1 MHNGNILFHQDII
14 IITANAA
21 GEKYL
26 IKAKSIQDIL
36 DDWNG
41 DCEFVPSN
49 DACVFYTEWNGRPI
63 NPAGYTDFGTLI
75 EYLKRFA
82 ENEEAAFKKEKPI
95 INFPR
100 RA

>member
-1 MHNGNILFHQDII
+1 METFFFHQDII

-41 DCEFVPSN
+41 DC
-49 DACVFYTEWNGRPI
+49 
-63 NPAGYTDFGTLI
+63 DFGTLI
-75 EYLKRFA
+75 EYLKGLQKR
-82 ENEEAAFKKEKPI
+82 ESGV
-95 INFPR
+95 
-100 RA
+100 

>member
-1 MHNGNILFHQDII
+1 METFFFHQDII

-41 DCEFVPSN
+41 TVNSFRQTMRVYFILSGMGDQL
-49 DACVFYTEWNGRPI
+49 
-63 NPAGYTDFGTLI
+63 TLPGI
-75 EYLKRFA
+75 L
-82 ENEEAAFKKEKPI
+82 I
-95 INFPR
+95 SVH
-100 RA
+100 

>member
-1 MHNGNILFHQDII
+1 METFFFHQDII

-36 DDWNG
+36 DDWSG

-63 NPAGYTDFGTLI
+63 NPAGYTNRI
-75 EYLKRFA
+75 SERFA
-82 ENEEAAFKKEKPI
+82 ETRKRRLKREAYY
-95 INFPR
+95 
-100 RA
+100 

>member
-1 MHNGNILFHQDII
+1 METFFFHQDII

-41 DCEFVPSN
+41 DCEFVPVY
-49 DACVFYTEWNGRPI
+49 C
-63 NPAGYTDFGTLI
+63 
-75 EYLKRFA
+75 
-82 ENEEAAFKKEKPI
+82 
-95 INFPR
+95 
-100 RA
+100 

>member
-1 MHNGNILFHQDII
+1 METFFFHQDII

-36 DDWNG
+36 DDWKG

-75 EYLKRFA
+75 EYLKGLQKRGSGV
-82 ENEEAAFKKEKPI
+82 
-95 INFPR
+95 
-100 RA
+100 